1 VSWQHFAAPPAAA
14 GIAVGFRLPTRAI
27 QMSNV
32 KARLFSLP
40 KESFHTHDAM
50 ARALGLK
57 VSVPQGL
64 MCFGYLSQLCT
75 EFFGPG
81 WVRGGTFNIVFAR
94 MLQRDDLLT
103 VGGAVAAIESE
114 AGKAGAKVT
123 LDIWV
128 DNDRGERVTLGT
140 ATGMLA

>member
-1 VSWQHFAAPPAAA
+1 MTTEHFARPPSAAEVE
-14 GIAVGFRLPTRAI
+14 VGFKLPTRTI

-40 KESFHTHDAM
+40 KESFHTHDTLAQ
-50 ARALGLK
+50 ALGMK

-75 EFFGPG
+75 EFFGPS
-81 WVRGGTFNIVFAR
+81 WARGGTFNVVFAR

-103 VGGAVAAIESE
+103 VGGVVTEISADGESSE
-114 AGKAGAKVT
+114 VT
-123 LDIWV
+123 LDVWV
-128 DNDRGERVTLGT
+128 DNERGERVTLGT
-140 ATGMLA
+140 AKGILT

>member
-1 VSWQHFAAPPAAA
+1 MTAEHFAQPPRAEE
-14 GIAVGFRLPTRAI
+14 IEVGFKLPARTV

-40 KESFHTHDAM
+40 KESFHTHDTL
-50 ARALGLK
+50 ARELGMK

-64 MCFGYLSQLCT
+64 MCFGYMSQLCT
-75 EFFGPG
+75 EFFGPS
-81 WVRGGTFNIVFAR
+81 WVRGGTFNVVFAR

-103 VGGAVAAIESE
+103 V
-114 AGKAGAKVT
+114 AGVVTAKDTVGTGAKVT

-128 DNDRGERVTLGT
+128 DNERGERVTLGT
-140 ATGMLA
+140 ATGLLE